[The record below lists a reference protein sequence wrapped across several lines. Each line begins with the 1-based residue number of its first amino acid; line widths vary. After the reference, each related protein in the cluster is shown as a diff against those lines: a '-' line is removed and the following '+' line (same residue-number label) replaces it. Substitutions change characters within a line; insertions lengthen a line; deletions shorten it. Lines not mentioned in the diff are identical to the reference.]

1 MINVLFFSN
10 KSEYLNK
17 MVSFLEQN
25 DSFVEVFTHP
35 LSTITKEYIHK
46 FDAVLIDLELKEI
59 NGYAVISKLR
69 ELNMVIPV
77 LVVSVNDNLTEKLFA
92 YKLGADDFLLKSNSM
107 EEVFIKMKILIKKI
121 DLNKFGLSDE
131 ILIHNLRIN
140 IRTLRVYRNDKEIEL
155 TKKEFVLLKTLAE
168 SRGKILHKSE
178 LMNDLWQGEE
188 KTRENVVEVCV
199 NSLRKKIDKNFIP
212 KIIHTKIGFGYYL
225 S

>member
-140 IRTLRVYRNDKEIEL
+140 IRTLSC
-155 TKKEFVLLKTLAE
+155 LLYTSDAA
-168 SRGKILHKSE
+168 
-178 LMNDLWQGEE
+178 D
-188 KTRENVVEVCV
+188 
-199 NSLRKKIDKNFIP
+199 D
-212 KIIHTKIGFGYYL
+212 
-225 S
+225 

>member
-140 IRTLRVYRNDKEIEL
+140 IRTLRVYRNDIEIEL

-178 LMNDLWQGEE
+178 LINDLWQGEE